1 MTTLNNI
8 EAFLN
13 LEIGDKKLKD
23 GKKKI
28 NKNQYYYYEQSY
40 YIINLTKDKWMIAED
55 CQKTRKLLRKYC
67 WNAGTYGYAQTHV
80 DQSSMKLWH
89 QLFFKYEDK
98 LMADHI
104 NNKTFDNRLDNI
116 RIVSVIENNRNKTIH
131 SNNTSGK
138 QGVLHFINKKTGL
151 HYWRVNITDNNGKRI
166 HKYFSIK
173 KLGDIEAKRQAI
185 ECRKQL
191 EIQFGYI
198 GD

>member
-8 EAFLN
+8 QSFLD

-28 NKNQYYYYEQSY
+28 DKNQYYYYEQSY

-55 CQKTRKLLRKYC
+55 CQKTRKLLKMHC
-67 WNAGTYGYAQTHV
+67 WNAASRYAQTNV
-80 DQSSMKLWH
+80 DKSIKLWH
-89 QLFFKYEDK
+89 QLFFKYENG
-98 LMADHI
+98 LVADHI

-116 RIVSVIENNRNKTIH
+116 RIVTLRENSRNTTIN

-138 QGVLHFINKKTGL
+138 QGIL
-151 HYWRVNITDNNGKRI
+151 HYIDKRNGYHNWRVNITDNNGKSI
-166 HKYFSIK
+166 YKYFSVK
-173 KLGDIEAKRQAI
+173 KLGNEEAKRQAI

-191 EIQFGYI
+191 EIQYGYI